1 MLDWIA
7 TATGARAARR
17 IERLQTL
24 WSGYGEILR
33 VELDGGI
40 APTAI
45 VKSVRPPARTTGTV
59 SDRRKRRSYD
69 VETAFYRELASRCD
83 DSCRVARLYASRIT
97 EGGWLLVLEDL
108 AAAGYADRRD
118 DANGAAL
125 DACLRWLASFHA
137 RFLGEPCDHLGTY
150 WHLATR
156 MDELDAIAD
165 PALRAAAPVLDAQ
178 LSAARFQTI
187 LHGDPKEANFCF
199 TRDGRAVAAVD
210 FQYTGR
216 GCAMKDVAYLLHGRA
231 DPAGAH
237 LDTYF
242 RHLRTVVTRDA
253 TEIEAEGR
261 ALYPIAVR
269 DLQRF
274 LAGWR
279 PAR

>member
-7 TATGARAARR
+7 TATGARAARHTEH
-17 IERLQTL
+17 IQTL
-24 WSGYGEILR
+24 WSGYGEIAR

-40 APTAI
+40 APTVI
-45 VKSVRPPARTTGTV
+45 VKRVQPPAHARDTV

-69 VETAFYRELASRCD
+69 VEIAFYRDLAPRCD
-83 DSCRVARLYASRIT
+83 DSCRVAHLYASRVT
-97 EGGWLLVLEDL
+97 DDGWLLVLEDL
-108 AAAGYADRRD
+108 DAAGYPDRHD

-137 RFLGEPCDHLGTY
+137 RFQGEPCAQRGTY

-156 MDELDAIAD
+156 LEELPAIAD
-165 PALRAAAPVLDAQ
+165 PTLRAEAPVLDAQ

-199 TRDGRAVAAVD
+199 TSDGRAVAAVD

-216 GCAMKDVAYLLHGRA
+216 GCGMKDVAYLLHGRRD
-231 DPAGAH
+231 DPAAH

-242 RHLRTVVTRDA
+242 QHLGAAAEV
-253 TEIEAEGR
+253 EAEWR

-269 DLQRF
+269 DFQRF

-279 PAR
+279 PR